1 MATNYS
7 DLYNGR
13 ITENL
18 NPTAKKAYMGPEPTH
33 AGEVIKVRAYFNLAD
48 YPAEVSNNYTVRV
61 CEVPYLGSIIID
73 KVSTAT
79 NYFEPGAD
87 GRFFCS
93 DNGVNGNTDY
103 LAPTIDDGTEQ
114 GPFREIKCRYRNG
127 ALYYTHTTADA
138 TVPKRVTPTIVEATI
153 RQTSGREALTEV
165 TQTAPPIS

>member
-48 YPAEVSNNYTVRV
+48 YPTEASNNYTVRV
-61 CEVPYLGSIIID
+61 CEVPYLGSIVID
-73 KVSTAT
+73 KISIGT
-79 NYFEPGAD
+79 NYVQPAPD
-87 GRFFCS
+87 GRWFVS

-103 LAPTIDDGTEQ
+103 LAPLLVDGTEQ
-114 GPFREIKCRYRNG
+114 GPYREIKCRYRNAG
-127 ALYYTHTTADA
+127 LYYTHTTPGQ
-138 TVPKRVTPTIVEATI
+138 TVAQRITPTILEATI